1 MRPERDACHLEPPS
15 RMSRMA
21 ADDDE
26 YSGFNDTRQRRVKVI
41 AWVTIVALILV
52 GGGATVFAL
61 LFG

>member
-1 MRPERDACHLEPPS
+1 
-15 RMSRMA
+15 MA
-21 ADDDE
+21 ADEDE
-26 YSGFNDTRQRRVKVI
+26 YTDFNDARQRRVKVI

>member
-1 MRPERDACHLEPPS
+1 
-15 RMSRMA
+15 MA
-21 ADDDE
+21 ADEDE
-26 YSGFNDTRQRRVKVI
+26 YSGFDDGRQKRIKIV